1 LNQDIAASAIAAGNL
16 KFVPVANANGA
27 AYDAFQ
33 FKVHDG
39 TVYSALSHTITVNV
53 TPVNDAPS
61 SADRTVTTSEDT
73 AYTFALADFP
83 YSDID
88 GDSLAKLQITAL
100 ETQGSLQLSGV
111 DITLNQDIAAS
122 AIAAGNLKFVPAAN
136 ANGAAYDAFQFKVHD
151 GTAYSA
157 LSHTITVNVTPVNDA
172 PTSAN
177 RTVTTSEDTA
187 YTFTLADFPYSDID
201 GDSLAKLQ
209 ITSLETQG
217 SLQLSGVD
225 VTLNQEIAASAI
237 AAGNLRF
244 VPALNANGAAYD
256 AFQFKVHDGAV
267 YSAVART
274 MTIDVT
280 PVNDLPSSA
289 DHTVSTTEDTPYT
302 FTLADFPFSDID
314 GDGLAKV
321 QIAALPSQG
330 SLQLSGTDVTLTQEI
345 AAAAIAAG
353 SLKFVPAS
361 NANGSPDDAFQ
372 FKVHDGTAYE
382 ASSHTMA
389 IDVSAINDPPP
400 SADQTVNT
408 NEDTIYTFTLAD
420 FPYSDVEGD
429 TFTKIQITSLETQGV
444 LQLSGVDVSLNQEIA
459 AVAIAAGNL
468 KFIPAANANGLAYDS
483 FQFKVHDGTE
493 YSVASH
499 TMTVDVAAVNDLPT
513 LDAIAN
519 PAEIFEDSGDQ
530 VVTLA
535 GISAGGSESQLLQV
549 TAASSNAAL
558 IPNPTVNYTS
568 PNANGTLSY
577 APVAGQ
583 WGTAII
589 TVPLRDA
596 GLDGV
601 LGNADDAT
609 ISQSFSVTVQRTSC
623 ISTIGL
629 YEPDSS
635 VFYVRNSNDAGYADD
650 TFTFG
655 PAGAG
660 WVCIAGDWDGD
671 GKDTIGLYDPVTS
684 TFFLRDSNDSGFAT
698 TTFVFGP
705 ANSGWQPIAG
715 DWDGDGKDTVGLYDP
730 AASTFY
736 LKNSNA
742 TGYADATFHYGP
754 AQSGWTPVAGDWNGD
769 GTDTIGLYDPDLSVF
784 HFKNAN
790 SGGYADVRFSYGPA
804 HNGVGWKP
812 LSGDWDGDGKDTI
825 GLFNPANSVLYLRN
839 TNSRRDSAD
848 RGYADMT
855 FGYGPSPDSLPHTNA
870 SGGGANDGPHLT
882 NWLPVAGNW
891 IGTGHCL
898 NAACS
903 PASTVQDTP
912 KLTQSDLQPIVDEA
926 IRRWAAA
933 DLNAAAVE
941 KLAQAQF
948 QVADLSGDELGVADG
963 NRILIDSDAAG
974 HGWFVDPTPAMD
986 EEYTPSES
994 SHRLQTV
1001 DPRAVDRMDLLTV
1014 VEHELGHIA
1023 GLGDLD
1029 ALADT
1034 IMASK
1039 LSAGV
1044 RCNL

>member
-1 LNQDIAASAIAAGNL
+1 VTTSEDTAYTFTLADFPYSDIEGDSLAKVQVTALEAQGALQLSGVDVTLNQDIAASAIAAGNLKFVPVANANGAAYDAFQFKVHDGTAYSALSHTITVNVTPVNDAPTAANRTVTTSEDTAYTFTLADFPYSDIDGDSLAKLQITALETQGSLQLSGVDVTLNQDIAASAIAAGNL

-39 TVYSALSHTITVNV
+39 TVYSALSN
-53 TPVNDAPS
+53 
-61 SADRTVTTSEDT
+61 
-73 AYTFALADFP
+73 
-83 YSDID
+83 
-88 GDSLAKLQITAL
+88 
-100 ETQGSLQLSGV
+100 
-111 DITLNQDIAAS
+111 
-122 AIAAGNLKFVPAAN
+122 
-136 ANGAAYDAFQFKVHD
+136 
-151 GTAYSA
+151 
-157 LSHTITVNVTPVNDA
+157 TITVNVTPVNDA

-177 RTVTTSEDTA
+177 RTVTTSEETA

-361 NANGSPDDAFQ
+361 NANGSPD
-372 FKVHDGTAYE
+372 E
-382 ASSHTMA
+382 
-389 IDVSAINDPPP
+389 
-400 SADQTVNT
+400 
-408 NEDTIYTFTLAD
+408 
-420 FPYSDVEGD
+420 
-429 TFTKIQITSLETQGV
+429 
-444 LQLSGVDVSLNQEIA
+444 
-459 AVAIAAGNL
+459 
-468 KFIPAANANGLAYDS
+468 S

-660 WVCIAGDWDGD
+660 WVC
-671 GKDTIGLYDPVTS
+671 
-684 TFFLRDSNDSGFAT
+684 
-698 TTFVFGP
+698 
-705 ANSGWQPIAG
+705 IAG